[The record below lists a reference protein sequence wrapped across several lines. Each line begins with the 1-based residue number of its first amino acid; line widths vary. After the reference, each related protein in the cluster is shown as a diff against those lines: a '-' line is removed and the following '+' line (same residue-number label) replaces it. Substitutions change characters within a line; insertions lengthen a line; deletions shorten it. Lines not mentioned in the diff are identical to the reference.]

1 MERQPTLADVA
12 SRAGVAVSTVSRALS
27 NPGRVN
33 VRTRERIE
41 QVARELDYSANP
53 SARALSSGRTGAV
66 AVLVSDVTNPFY
78 FDIIRGTQ
86 QQLKNSGFTQLLVD
100 TEESAEVEGTLLH
113 KLKGSCDG
121 AILTSTRL
129 SDARLTDLA
138 SSINLVTIN
147 RPRRGLGSVVI
158 DTAQG
163 MEQAVEHLVSLGHR
177 RLVYVSGPKGS
188 WSNDRRWRA
197 IYRAARRLGA
207 DVSRTQDFPPQ
218 AASGTGAADAVLNT
232 RARRL
237 HRLQR
242 PGRDRHAEP
251 ARRTRRQ
258 RARRSQR
265 VGCDDI
271 FGADFCHPSLTTVT
285 APIEQAGRVAVSI
298 LLSGTVPGPG
308 RPAGSSARATDPP
321 DGPSQHRTLHPINH
335 QTDHQTDDP
344 RESRDDPGPD
354 PRPRPPAARRAT
366 DPRAGPPSSTSRS
379 PTRRSTP
386 RTGTSPAAMLREPP
400 SRSAI
405 TGGAADHSRSLRHR
419 GCCTPSASG

>member
-33 VRTRERIE
+33 IRTRERIE

-113 KLKGSCDG
+113 KLKRSCDG

-129 SDARLTDLA
+129 SDARLTELA
-138 SSINLVTIN
+138 SSISLVTIN
-147 RPRRGLGSVVI
+147 RPRSGLGSVVI
-158 DTAQG
+158 DTALG

-197 IYRAARRLGA
+197 IYRAAHRLGA

-232 RARRL
+232 RASACIAYNDLVAIGMLSRF
-237 HRLQR
+237 
-242 PGRDRHAEP
+242 AERGVGVP
-251 ARRTRRQ
+251 DDL
-258 RARRSQR
+258 SV

-285 APIEQAGRVAVSI
+285 APVEQAGRVAVSI

-308 RPAGSSARATDPP
+308 RPAGSSAV
-321 DGPSQHRTLHPINH
+321 L
-335 QTDHQTDDP
+335 
-344 RESRDDPGPD
+344 
-354 PRPRPPAARRAT
+354 
-366 DPRAGPPSSTSRS
+366 
-379 PTRRSTP
+379 PTHLTVRRSTGP
-386 RTGTSPAAMLREPP
+386 ITRATTRPTTRPTTKGVLR
-400 SRSAI
+400 
-405 TGGAADHSRSLRHR
+405 
-419 GCCTPSASG
+419 

>member
-1 MERQPTLADVA
+1 MPGSERPTTLADVA
-12 SRAGVAVSTVSRALS
+12 LRAGVAVSTVSRALS

-33 VRTRERIE
+33 ARTRERIE

-86 QQLKNSGFTQLLVD
+86 QQLKTAGLTQLLVD

-113 KLKGSCDG
+113 KLQRSCDG

-129 SDARLTDLA
+129 SDHRLSELA
-138 SSINLVTIN
+138 VGLNLVTIN

-197 IYRAARRLGA
+197 ICRSSRRLGV
-207 DVSRTQDFPPQ
+207 DISRTRDFPPQ
-218 AASGTGAADAVLNT
+218 SVSGPGAADAVLNT
-232 RARRL
+232 RATACIAYNDLVAIGMLARL
-237 HRLQR
+237 SERGIRVPDEL
-242 PGRDRHAEP
+242 
-251 ARRTRRQ
+251 
-258 RARRSQR
+258 SV

-298 LLSGTVPGPG
+298 LLAGSDSG
-308 RPAGSSARATDPP
+308 RPAGSSAILPTHLTVRNST
-321 DGPSQHRTLHPINH
+321 GPLRK
-335 QTDHQTDDP
+335 
-344 RESRDDPGPD
+344 ESR
-354 PRPRPPAARRAT
+354 
-366 DPRAGPPSSTSRS
+366 
-379 PTRRSTP
+379 
-386 RTGTSPAAMLREPP
+386 
-400 SRSAI
+400 
-405 TGGAADHSRSLRHR
+405 
-419 GCCTPSASG
+419 